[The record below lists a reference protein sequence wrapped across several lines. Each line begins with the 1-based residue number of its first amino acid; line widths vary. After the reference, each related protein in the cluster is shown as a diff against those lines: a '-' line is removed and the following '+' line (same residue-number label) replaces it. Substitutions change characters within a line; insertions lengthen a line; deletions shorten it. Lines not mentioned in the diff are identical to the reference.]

1 MTAMKPITA
10 IFVCSLLAPSMS
22 ALAQIQVGP
31 QYRGVYGDGVS
42 IHTGGIAAEAHF
54 PQGNWAWGIE
64 LEATTGPDLRY
75 WTTAML
81 NAGLLVNRSYFYGS
95 VGAGRFKAR
104 DFDISDSGW
113 FYGIG
118 WNSPLGRDFRADL
131 SFDTDSSFDAFSTT
145 TSIRYEFPTSGE
157 KRRRRYSS
165 GGQQPVRYAEKE
177 PVPTLAV
184 QEVVLDPSDTEKTVS
199 MGEVDYTQPAE
210 EVVVTATAPVHPM
223 KIAIQ
228 EGCNVL
234 SVKVVNESQVW
245 DLFCPSTLKRISVT
259 I

>member
-1 MTAMKPITA
+1 MKLITA
-10 IFVCSLLAPSMS
+10 IFVCWMLAPSMS

-54 PQGNWAWGIE
+54 PQGNLAWGIE

-81 NAGLLVNRSYFYGS
+81 NAGLVVNRSYLYGS
-95 VGAGRFKAR
+95 LGAGRFKAR
-104 DFDISDSGW
+104 DFDITDSGW
-113 FYGIG
+113 LFGIG
-118 WNSPLGRDFRADL
+118 WNLPLSRDFRADV

-145 TSIRYEFPTSGE
+145 TSLRYEFPTTAE
-157 KRRRRYSS
+157 KRRREYSS
-165 GGQQPVRYAEKE
+165 GVQQSVGLTEKA
-177 PVPTLAV
+177 PASTLAV
-184 QEVVLDPSDTEKTVS
+184 QEVVLDSPDTEKTETAV
-199 MGEVDYTQPAE
+199 EVVDYSPEE
-210 EVVVTATAPVHPM
+210 EVVVTAPAPVHPM

-228 EGCNVL
+228 EGCNVV
-234 SVKVVNESQVW
+234 SVKVVDESEVW
-245 DLFCPSTLKRISVT
+245 DLFCPSTLKRITVT

>member
-1 MTAMKPITA
+1 MKPISA
-10 IFVCSLLAPSMS
+10 IFVCLLLAPVMS

-31 QYRGVYGDGVS
+31 QYRGVYGEGES

-54 PQGNWAWGIE
+54 PQGKWAWGIE

-81 NAGLLVNRSYFYGS
+81 NAGLVVNRSYVYGS
-95 VGAGRFKAR
+95 LGAGRFKAR
-104 DFDISDSGW
+104 DFDFTDSGW
-113 FYGIG
+113 LFGIG
-118 WNSPLGRDFRADL
+118 WNSPLGRDFRADV

-145 TSIRYEFPTSGE
+145 TSIRYEFPTTAE

-165 GGQQPVRYAEKE
+165 EVQQSVRHTEKA
-177 PVPTLAV
+177 PASTLAV
-184 QEVVLDPSDTEKTVS
+184 QEVVLDPSDTETTETSADVVTYS
-199 MGEVDYTQPAE
+199 PEE

-234 SVKVVNESQVW
+234 SVKVVAESEVW